1 MFFALFLIIDF
12 TPDAVSDQRVLLLLA
27 SLYVV
32 FMATF
37 LALMLF
43 FWLELFGDLAAGN
56 MQVIFVFPH
65 NSFHDLTKKSCC
77 AGLLLLKTCSGYG
90 TIPIL
95 GWFL

>member
-1 MFFALFLIIDF
+1 MFFALFPIIDF

-65 NSFHDLTKKSCC
+65 NSFHD
-77 AGLLLLKTCSGYG
+77 
-90 TIPIL
+90 
-95 GWFL
+95 